1 MVPKIRLIRV
11 IIEHLVFIS
20 SRGLLITEMIC
31 TKIQTK
37 KREKK
42 HFNIA
47 VKHILLFN
55 FRHTVFYFKNMLFV
69 LSVWPSL
76 QN

>member
-1 MVPKIRLIRV
+1 MVRKIRLIR
-11 IIEHLVFIS
+11 INIEHLVFIS
-20 SRGLLITEMIC
+20 SRGLLITEIVC
-31 TKIQTK
+31 TTIRTK
-37 KREKK
+37 KKEKK
-42 HFNIA
+42 HFSIA

-55 FRHTVFYFKNMLFV
+55 VRHIFFYFKNMLFV

>member
-37 KREKK
+37 KREK
-42 HFNIA
+42 NTL
-47 VKHILLFN
+47 ILQSS
-55 FRHTVFYFKNMLFV
+55 TFYFLMSDTQFFILKICFLF
-69 LSVWPSL
+69 
-76 QN
+76 

>member
-37 KREKK
+37 KEREKT
-42 HFNIA
+42 
-47 VKHILLFN
+47 L
-55 FRHTVFYFKNMLFV
+55 
-69 LSVWPSL
+69 
-76 QN
+76 